1 MTVSPKTLQFRL
13 QSQLSATILSKLQ
26 IICQTEFSKPTLS
39 WESLPKLIIFWV
51 SKPTFSGQS
60 LLKPMNCF
68 PGALKSRYM
77 IEWAVGAAHRCRG
90 AHRWRPHSDNGQVVA
105 LNNMLATREAALAA
119 NLIRNYRT
127 RKIHHFPYAAMVMAK
142 SARHNAFHSHCSIL
156 SLYTLQLRLSAKSW
170 FGKLQH
176 QVLAQAVSK
185 KLALKAEVLGRGW
198 QCQLKVGFESWT
210 SSFQLSPQATNWFGD
225 LKL

>member
-1 MTVSPKTLQFRL
+1 M
-13 QSQLSATILSKLQ
+13 
-26 IICQTEFSKPTLS
+26 
-39 WESLPKLIIFWV
+39 
-51 SKPTFSGQS
+51 
-60 LLKPMNCF
+60 
-68 PGALKSRYM
+68 
-77 IEWAVGAAHRCRG
+77 
-90 AHRWRPHSDNGQVVA
+90 VA
-105 LNNMLATREAALAA
+105 LNNMLATRVAALAA

-185 KLALKAEVLGRGW
+185 KLALKAEVLGRG
-198 QCQLKVGFESWT
+198 
-210 SSFQLSPQATNWFGD
+210 
-225 LKL
+225 